1 MGFKRKIIYSTSSNQ
16 DDEQLTVDYIDS
28 PSRLLR
34 FAEKNHIECVPLDL
48 KHLCNVLNIKIVY
61 QALAKTADKNDV
73 SGILR
78 KSRNKDNDI
87 EWTIY
92 VNKNHHV
99 NRQRFT
105 IAHELAH
112 YFLHRNDGSAFI
124 DDIFFRSRCS
134 GNEALKKEWQ
144 ANEFAASILMPRHKI
159 EEFIKAGIK
168 NIEELAAKFQVSTL
182 AMRFQLERT
191 QLIYETF

>member
-16 DDEQLTVDYIDS
+16 DDEQLAIKSIDS

-34 FAEKNHIECVPLDL
+34 FAMDNHIECVPLDL
-48 KHLCNVLNIKIVY
+48 KHLCDVLNIKIVY
-61 QALAKTADKNDV
+61 QALAKTSDKNEV

-78 KSRNKDNDI
+78 KSINKNKEP

-112 YFLHRNDGSAFI
+112 YFLHRNDGNAFI
-124 DDIFFRSRCS
+124 DDIFFRSRCT

-144 ANEFAASILMPRHKI
+144 ANEFAAAILMPRHKI
-159 EEFIKAGIK
+159 EEFLSAGIK

-182 AMRFQLERT
+182 AMRFQLERI
-191 QLIYETF
+191 QLIYETY